1 MKRIGCYLFIIVLSI
16 ITKSCEEF
24 PDNES
29 DTDFNVE
36 EIKFFFEEKI
46 LSGKILEIQVNQ
58 KLTEPQVF
66 LNGDAVN
73 VEIEDNTLSDNDT
86 SISDT
91 NVKRG
96 YFLKI
101 KIPESYKGE
110 YHIRVS
116 AGVADYPDLK

>member
-46 LSGKILEIQVNQ
+46 LSGKIL
-58 KLTEPQVF
+58 
-66 LNGDAVN
+66 
-73 VEIEDNTLSDNDT
+73 
-86 SISDT
+86 
-91 NVKRG
+91 
-96 YFLKI
+96 
-101 KIPESYKGE
+101 
-110 YHIRVS
+110 
-116 AGVADYPDLK
+116 

>member
-58 KLTEPQVF
+58 
-66 LNGDAVN
+66 
-73 VEIEDNTLSDNDT
+73 
-86 SISDT
+86 
-91 NVKRG
+91 
-96 YFLKI
+96 
-101 KIPESYKGE
+101 
-110 YHIRVS
+110 
-116 AGVADYPDLK
+116 